1 MKRVLP
7 LILALVLI
15 VSLSVA
21 AFADSSKEKKTPE
34 EYYTIG
40 ATEDTFK
47 GLYEKMCVKLDIKD
61 YPIPEPD
68 TDGNVYGTD
77 DYERIFILKDDTE
90 TYEWIGY
97 VYDKHDKPLYIVRS
111 WTGYHEEGV
120 IIQMQVY
127 YDLKGEY
134 IGNIQWDL
142 TNGLSNSSSRMPY
155 YIPSQGTHK
164 LK

>member
-1 MKRVLP
+1 MKKVLSIIFALT
-7 LILALVLI
+7 LIL
-15 VSLSVA
+15 SLSAA
-21 AFADSSKEKKTPE
+21 AFADSSKQMTAE

-47 GLYEKMCVKLDIKD
+47 GLYKKMCVKLDIKN
-61 YPIPEPD
+61 YPIPEPEM
-68 TDGNVYGTD
+68 DGSVYGTD
-77 DYERIFILKDDTE
+77 DYERITVLKDDAE

-97 VYDKHDKPLYIVRS
+97 VYDRHDKPLYIIRS

-120 IIQMQVY
+120 VIEMTVY
-127 YDLKGEY
+127 YDLKGNY
-134 IGNIQWDL
+134 IGNIQADL

-164 LK
+164 LG

>member
-1 MKRVLP
+1 MKKMLS
-7 LILALVLI
+7 LILVLAI
-15 VSLSVA
+15 ILSLSAA
-21 AFADSSKEKKTPE
+21 AFADGSKKMSSE
-34 EYYTIG
+34 EFYTIG
-40 ATEDTFK
+40 ASEDTFK
-47 GLYEKMCVKLDIKD
+47 GLYKIMCTNLDLKK
-61 YPIPEPD
+61 YPVPEPD
-68 TDGNVYGTD
+68 TDGSVYGTD
-77 DYERIFILKDDTE
+77 DYERVFILNDDAE

-97 VYDKHDKPLYIVRS
+97 VYDKHDKPLYIIRS

-120 IIQMQVY
+120 VIQMQVY
-127 YDLKGEY
+127 YDLKGNY

>member
-1 MKRVLP
+1 MKKLLP
-7 LILALVLI
+7 LILALAMILY
-15 VSLSVA
+15 LSVA
-21 AFADSSKEKKTPE
+21 AFADGSEKTPSE
-34 EYYTIG
+34 EFYTIG
-40 ATEDTFK
+40 ASEDTFK
-47 GLYEKMCVKLDIKD
+47 GLYKIMCANLDLKKF
-61 YPIPEPD
+61 PIPEPD
-68 TDGNVYGTD
+68 TNGSEYGTD
-77 DYERIFILKDDTE
+77 DYEMVTILKDDEE

-120 IIQMQVY
+120 VIQMTVY
-127 YDLKGEY
+127 YDLKGNY

>member
-1 MKRVLP
+1 MKR
-7 LILALVLI
+7 I
-15 VSLSVA
+15 VSFILTLAVILSLAGVV
-21 AFADSSKEKKTPE
+21 FADDSKKKSSE

-40 ATEDTFK
+40 TSEDTFK
-47 GLYEKMCVKLDIKD
+47 GLYKRMCVNLDIKK

-68 TDGNVYGTD
+68 KYGSVYGTG
-77 DYERIFILKDDTE
+77 DYERITVLKDDDE

-97 VYDKHDKPLYIVRS
+97 VYDKNDKPLYIVRC

-120 IIQMQVY
+120 VIQMKVY
-127 YDLKGEY
+127 YDMKGSY
-134 IGNIQWDL
+134 IGNIQADL

>member
-1 MKRVLP
+1 MKRSISV
-7 LILALVLI
+7 ILALVLI
-15 VSLSVA
+15 LSLSSAAVA
-21 AFADSSKEKKTPE
+21 DGSKEKKTPE

-40 ATEDTFK
+40 ASEDTFK
-47 GLYEKMCVKLDIKD
+47 GLYEKMCVKLDIAE

-68 TDGNVYGTD
+68 TDGNVYATD
-77 DYERIFILKDDTE
+77 DYERIAVLKDDAE

-111 WTGYHEEGV
+111 WMGYHEEGV
-120 IIQMQVY
+120 VIMMTVY
-127 YDLKGEY
+127 YNLKGEY